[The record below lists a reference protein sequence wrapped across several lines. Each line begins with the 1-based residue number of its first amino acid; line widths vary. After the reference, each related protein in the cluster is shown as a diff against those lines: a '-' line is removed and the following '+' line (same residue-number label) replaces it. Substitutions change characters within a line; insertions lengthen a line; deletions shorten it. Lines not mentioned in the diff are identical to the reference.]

1 MISVKDVSKIF
12 SASGSA
18 PKTKALD
25 RVSFTMGEKGLVFI
39 LGKSGSGK
47 TTLLRLLGGIIHL
60 TSGDILVNGTS
71 LSDLDREGQEK
82 YRNTCIGFVFQDFM
96 LLEDLSVAENVALS
110 LSLQG
115 KKDNGEVQA
124 ALAKV
129 GMDKYSKRKCLKLSG
144 GQRQRVAIAR
154 AIVKDPTFILADEPT
169 GSLDAATG
177 TAIMEL
183 LKEISKQKLIVVVT
197 HDRSFAE
204 RYGDRLIEL
213 SDGKI
218 VSDSKEAGENGAEY
232 PPLELKKPRLPFK
245 SVLRMSSKSLRRKGA
260 RLAASIF
267 LSATTFTLFGLI
279 SATKN
284 INQAKAVATSIS
296 LSKNKDLL
304 IYNRSGSSLI
314 FKSEKNKI
322 EKAAGENVFIKDV
335 YMPQGFSGDVEVAD
349 KGRQN
354 HGVPS
359 TRARKVYDFSSLN
372 SLAFLNDS
380 DLLKTGFALD
390 GKLPE
395 TVGEIAISKLLFD
408 SLARHV
414 GLKTYK
420 DVKISL
426 GQAKTI
432 YQVVGVIDNHFDTS
446 AYEHLRDRD
455 MNRGTKLRER
465 LIADLENSF
474 ATTAFISKEEYE
486 TKSANIL
493 SEIHF
498 YASYDRSAYTFDDLN
513 INGVASSLDD
523 LYGDYK
529 KSVRRSFA
537 MTSPDFDFDNLTG
550 EIKVG
555 RQWLKSH
562 GYVTSDDYGST
573 YSVTLS
579 DDDGVYVVTYIYDET
594 RGVFVRSSEAKDPRA
609 EEAEAI
615 DFQYL
620 SKQEFLDEYFI
631 TADGQSVNEFL
642 DDNGEFVDLA
652 EGEIVSAIDLN
663 SLDSKEE
670 DFLKSWKKG
679 DTSLLFTNNEIE
691 TNIKRIRAIYNNPED
706 EMWFTPTF
714 EHLVVASPKD
724 YSFLK
729 DNSECFS
736 GFKAICSGNPSS
748 DERFLSYFMGKEKRY
763 ISNSTTALLEEVD
776 IFFHF
781 PIDILSLFAV
791 VFLAVISALIL
802 NNYISI
808 SLSYSKRERGILMAL
823 GASNK
828 DLLSVYL
835 FEALLIALLTGT
847 ISIIGSGLAC
857 LLLNLYISAHY
868 SIAANIFVISLF
880 EPLVILG
887 SAIASSLIAAFIPIW
902 RNRNIEPIDILK
914 A

>member
-1 MISVKDVSKIF
+1 MIAVKDVSKIF

-18 PKTKALD
+18 PKTRALD
-25 RVSFTMGEKGLVFI
+25 RLSFTMGEKGLVFI

-47 TTLLRLLGGIIHL
+47 TTLLRLLGGIIRP
-60 TSGDILVNGTS
+60 TSGYILVNGTS
-71 LSDLDREGQEK
+71 LSGLDREGQEK

-96 LLEDLSVAENVALS
+96 LLDDLSVAENVALS

-115 KKDNGEVQA
+115 KKDNGEVKA

-183 LKEISKQKLIVVVT
+183 LKDISKQKLIIVVT

-218 VSDSKEAGENGAEY
+218 ISDSKEAGENGAEY
-232 PPLELKKPRLPFK
+232 PPLELKKSRLPFK
-245 SVLRMSSKSLRRKGA
+245 NALQMSSKSLRRKGA
-260 RLAASIF
+260 RLAASVF

-284 INQAKAVATSIS
+284 INRAKAVATSIS

-304 IYNRSGSSLI
+304 IYSRDDSSLI
-314 FKSEKNKI
+314 PKSKRGAI

-335 YMPQGFSGDVEVAD
+335 YMPQLFSGDVEVAD
-349 KGRQN
+349 KGPQN

-372 SLAFLNDS
+372 SLAFLDDS

-395 TVGEIAISKLLFD
+395 TIGEIAISKLLFD
-408 SLARHV
+408 SLARRV

-426 GQAKTI
+426 GRSKTI

-446 AYEHLRDRD
+446 DYEHLRDRD
-455 MNRGTKLRER
+455 INRDTKLRER
-465 LIADLENSF
+465 LNTDLENSF

-486 TKSANIL
+486 TKSADIL
-493 SEIHF
+493 SEIRF
-498 YASYDRSAYTFDDLN
+498 YAGCNRSAYAFDDLN
-513 INGVASSLDD
+513 INGVASSLAD

-529 KSVRRSFA
+529 KSFRRTFA
-537 MTSPDFDFDNLTG
+537 ASNPDFDYDLLTG
-550 EIKVG
+550 EIKVSEL
-555 RQWLKSH
+555 WLKNH
-562 GYVTSDDYGST
+562 GYIASGSYASS
-573 YSVTLS
+573 YSITLS
-579 DDDGVYVVTYIYDET
+579 GENGEYVVTYTFD
-594 RGVFVRSSEAKDPRA
+594 RARSVFVRSSEAKDSRV
-609 EEAEAI
+609 EKAEAI
-615 DFQYL
+615 DLQYL
-620 SKQEFLDEYFI
+620 SKQDFLGEYFV
-631 TADGQSVNEFL
+631 TPDGQSIDVFI
-642 DDNGEFVDLA
+642 DDKGEFVDLA
-652 EGEIVSAIDLN
+652 QGEMMAALDLN
-663 SLDSKEE
+663 ALDSSEE
-670 DFLKSWKKG
+670 EFLKSWKESA
-679 DTSLLFTNNEIE
+679 TSLSFTNNQTE
-691 TNIKRIRAIYNNPED
+691 TNIKKIRAIYNNPLD
-706 EMWFTPTF
+706 ELFTPTF
-714 EHLVVASPKD
+714 ERSVVVSQKD
-724 YSFLK
+724 YTFLK
-729 DNSECFS
+729 ENSECFC

-748 DERFLSYFMGKEKRY
+748 DERFLSYFIGKEKRY
-763 ISNSTTALLEEVD
+763 ISNSITALLEEVD
-776 IFFHF
+776 FFFHF

-791 VFLAVISALIL
+791 VFLAVISALVL

-808 SLSYSKRERGILMAL
+808 SLSYGKRERGILMAL
-823 GASNK
+823 GARNK
-828 DLLSVYL
+828 DLLSIYL
-835 FEALLIALLTGT
+835 FEALLIALFTGT
-847 ISIIGSGLAC
+847 ISIIGSSVAC
-857 LLLNLYISAHY
+857 LLLNLYISVHY
-868 SIAANIFVISLF
+868 SIAANIFAISLF